1 MTLTPQGLAA
11 VEQLAARFVFD
22 DEATAEMQQDL
33 AQHIEAA
40 IVQFKATGMQ
50 ELIARTLKRALQ
62 DRIVGAIESWHRSN
76 HIPQQSECDEQGPL
90 PSLDD
95 VRGILKEDVG

>member
-11 VEQLAARFVFD
+11 VEQLAAHFVFD
-22 DEATAEMQQDL
+22 DKAPAEMQRDL

-40 IVQFKATGMQ
+40 IAEFKATGMQ

-76 HIPQQSECDEQGPL
+76 SYAQPVPQETE
-90 PSLDD
+90 
-95 VRGILKEDVG
+95 ETTA